1 MAEATFHTLTP
12 LTNFLLVCTN
22 CSFFS
27 PHDPSY
33 FFVCANEVFTLA
45 ITTLIKLKQK
55 VLRLL
60 IVKAEDEG
68 GEKRVVECNEY
79 QCVMNDW
86 APPAVI

>member
-1 MAEATFHTLTP
+1 M
-12 LTNFLLVCTN
+12 
-22 CSFFS
+22 
-27 PHDPSY
+27 
-33 FFVCANEVFTLA
+33 A
-45 ITTLIKLKQK
+45 ITPLIKLKQK

-68 GEKRVVECNEY
+68 GEKRVAESNEY

>member
-1 MAEATFHTLTP
+1 M
-12 LTNFLLVCTN
+12 LVWTN

-27 PHDPSY
+27 PYDPSY
-33 FFVCANEVFTLA
+33 FFFLLCMCANEVFTLA
-45 ITTLIKLKQK
+45 ITPLIKLKQK

-60 IVKAEDEG
+60 IVMAEDEG
-68 GEKRVVECNEY
+68 GEERVAECNEY